1 MQSFVPSSV
10 FAGLPVAMIRHMAGD
25 RCADLLEMDPADW
38 TALLV
43 DVQSKLAQTAGEFF
57 AKTPIQ
63 YVARA
68 VSSHVL
74 QGLVN
79 RPRQGKPS
87 AFRIPADF
95 VDEWERTLRGQRLA

>member
-1 MQSFVPSSV
+1 
-10 FAGLPVAMIRHMAGD
+10 
-25 RCADLLEMDPADW
+25 MDPARW

-43 DVQSKLAQTAGEFF
+43 DVQAKLTESARESF
-57 AKTPIQ
+57 AKAPIQ
-63 YVARA
+63 YVAGA
-68 VSSHVL
+68 VGSHVL

-95 VDEWERTLRGQRLA
+95 VDEWERTLRGQRVA